1 MVVVGRGGLRGLR
14 LVCKAKA
21 LRQPENGRL
30 AFYGGRRNLPNC
42 FGRNNAKITRN
53 LYPHRT
59 LLAPRVRVVLEFLL
73 NVMKN
78 HAGLQAERA
87 DLQLFAA

>member
-1 MVVVGRGGLRGLR
+1 VRWLRVAKRNWANHNIKRCGSLKTGGLLFM
-14 LVCKAKA
+14 AA
-21 LRQPENGRL
+21 
-30 AFYGGRRNLPNC
+30 GGTLPNR
-42 FGRNNAKITRN
+42 FGRNDAKITRN

>member
-1 MVVVGRGGLRGLR
+1 
-14 LVCKAKA
+14 
-21 LRQPENGRL
+21 
-30 AFYGGRRNLPNC
+30 
-42 FGRNNAKITRN
+42 
-53 LYPHRT
+53 
-59 LLAPRVRVVLEFLL
+59 VVLEFLL

>member
-1 MVVVGRGGLRGLR
+1 MAASGT
-14 LVCKAKA
+14 
-21 LRQPENGRL
+21 
-30 AFYGGRRNLPNC
+30 LPNR

-59 LLAPRVRVVLEFLL
+59 LLAPRVVLEFLL

>member
-1 MVVVGRGGLRGLR
+1 MAAGGT
-14 LVCKAKA
+14 
-21 LRQPENGRL
+21 
-30 AFYGGRRNLPNC
+30 LPNR

-87 DLQLFAA
+87 DLQPFAA